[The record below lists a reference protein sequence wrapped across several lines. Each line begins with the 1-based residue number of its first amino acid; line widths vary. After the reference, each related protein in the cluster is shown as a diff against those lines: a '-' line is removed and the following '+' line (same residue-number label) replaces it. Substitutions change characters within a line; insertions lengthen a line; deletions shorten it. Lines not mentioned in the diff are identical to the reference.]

1 MIGKADGGVFFGGS
15 WKPIKKY
22 AVGGLP
28 NMGQMFVAREAGPEL
43 VGTLGGHTAV
53 MNNDQIVSSVS
64 ADYNLVFS
72 LFVTDD
78 LKNATYFNRSDIYDI
93 VRAEINYDGKHYVC
107 EDKKVLADIQ
117 TGYANAE
124 KGYGMS
130 ACPFTY
136 VMYLTR
142 EDGTVGMVIPA
153 MDSCRA
159 CIMGDGWYEQNN
171 SISMS
176 IYDMI
181 EKGLFQ
187 VQ

>member
-1 MIGKADGGVFFGGS
+1 MDL
-15 WKPIKKY
+15 KPIGCDKTQGEDACEI
-22 AVGGLP
+22 AVNKNGTKVYLHVMSDKE
-28 NMGQMFVAREAGPEL
+28 NMYEYSVENNPLGEL
-43 VGTLGGHTAV
+43 GYIRY
-53 MNNDQIVSSVS
+53 DPD
-64 ADYNLVFS
+64 ADYDLVFP

-78 LKNATYFNRSDIYDI
+78 LKNATYFNRLDIYDI

-107 EDKKVLADIQ
+107 EDRKVLADIQ
-117 TGYANAE
+117 KGYANAE

-142 EDGTVGMVIPA
+142 ADGTVGMVIPA
-153 MDSCRA
+153 MDSCKA
-159 CIMGDGWYEQNN
+159 CIMGEGWYEQNN
-171 SISMS
+171 SLSMS
-176 IYDMI
+176 VYNMI

>member
-1 MIGKADGGVFFGGS
+1 
-15 WKPIKKY
+15 
-22 AVGGLP
+22 
-28 NMGQMFVAREAGPEL
+28 
-43 VGTLGGHTAV
+43 
-53 MNNDQIVSSVS
+53 
-64 ADYNLVFS
+64 
-72 LFVTDD
+72 
-78 LKNATYFNRSDIYDI
+78 
-93 VRAEINYDGKHYVC
+93 
-107 EDKKVLADIQ
+107 
-117 TGYANAE
+117 
-124 KGYGMS
+124 MS

-142 EDGTVGMVIPA
+142 EDETVGMVIPA

>member
-1 MIGKADGGVFFGGS
+1 
-15 WKPIKKY
+15 
-22 AVGGLP
+22 
-28 NMGQMFVAREAGPEL
+28 MGEL
-43 VGTLGGHTAV
+43 GYIRY
-53 MNNDQIVSSVS
+53 DPD

-107 EDKKVLADIQ
+107 EDKKSACRYSNRLCEC
-117 TGYANAE
+117 GK